1 MGEGRSI
8 WVGKDERHGVLAQPR
23 KDLRPPPHWR
33 LEAIAETPMPRTL
46 TIGADRRHAVFIE
59 DRETSDVF
67 LLHLETGSVPER
79 LTTGR
84 DPMPWWD
91 DSAPQ
96 LSPDGTSVAYTHDG
110 HVWLVPTAGG
120 PPRKLVE
127 GGSPRWIDARRL
139 VISVERDDATTTRL
153 AVVDVDDPWPRRLAV
168 SHGELDAHGDEGE
181 ATPSPDGT
189 EVAYTFTPR
198 ADMNRS
204 SQIRVAAVEGG
215 EVRRLTGEP
224 DMHDGGPEWSPDGQT
239 IAYASERSG
248 FYELHLV
255 GRDGEGDRQL
265 TSAGADHPAH
275 DWHPHGTRLV
285 AVRGH
290 RNRFNLVSVNAAD
303 GSAEELAQGG
313 TWYSPRWTAAGDILV
328 EYEDHATPREIR
340 RVVPGT
346 DAPVSIH
353 APAPKAVRNAPH
365 APLEDIT
372 YESFDGLE
380 IPGFLLR
387 PAGASADDPVPAVVY
402 PHGGPTDYYGDDWDG
417 HAQYF
422 VDKGYAWLAINFR
435 GSTGYG
441 REFER
446 MNHGGWGVGDTKDC
460 LAAADYL
467 RTLDWVDGDRLGIFG
482 ASYGSYM
489 ALLAVTDD
497 PEHRFRCAVPKY
509 GDCDITTSWAQGDRE
524 GVQDLERMMGTPAQ
538 AREAY
543 IAGSAYHRLENIE
556 VPLLIAHGERDER
569 VSPKQSEQLV
579 ERLRE
584 LGKTFE
590 YVTYPTEAHG
600 FLRTGPQLDFY
611 RRLERFLDWNL
622 M

>member
-96 LSPDGTSVAYTHDG
+96 LSPDGTSVAYTDDG

-198 ADMNRS
+198 VDMSRS

-275 DWHPHGTRLV
+275 DWHPDGTRLV

-290 RNRFNLVSVNAAD
+290 RNRFNLVSVNVAD

-365 APLEDIT
+365 AALEDIT

-380 IPGFLLR
+380 IPGFLMR
-387 PAGASADDPVPAVVY
+387 PAGASADNPVPAVVY

-446 MNHGGWGVGDTKDC
+446 MNHGDWGVGRHEG
-460 LAAADYL
+460 LPGRGGLPAHARLGRRRPARHLRRQLRLVHGAAG
-467 RTLDWVDGDRLGIFG
+467 GDRRPRASLPLRGAEVRRLRHHDLVGAGRPRGRAGPRADDGHSRSGARGVHRRLGLPP
-482 ASYGSYM
+482 AR
-489 ALLAVTDD
+489 
-497 PEHRFRCAVPKY
+497 EHRGAAP
-509 GDCDITTSWAQGDRE
+509 DR
-524 GVQDLERMMGTPAQ
+524 
-538 AREAY
+538 AR
-543 IAGSAYHRLENIE
+543 
-556 VPLLIAHGERDER
+556 
-569 VSPKQSEQLV
+569 
-579 ERLRE
+579 
-584 LGKTFE
+584 
-590 YVTYPTEAHG
+590 
-600 FLRTGPQLDFY
+600 
-611 RRLERFLDWNL
+611 
-622 M
+622 

>member
-1 MGEGRSI
+1 MDEGRSI
-8 WVGKDERHGVLAQPR
+8 WVGKDQHHGVRAQPR

-33 LEAIAETPMPRTL
+33 LEAVAHTPRPRSMSV
-46 TIGADRRHAVFIE
+46 GADRRCAVFIE
-59 DRETSDVF
+59 DRDSSDVW
-67 LLHLETGSVPER
+67 LLDLENGRPPER

-84 DPMPWWD
+84 DPMPYWED
-91 DSAPQ
+91 TTPR
-96 LSPDGTSVAYTHDG
+96 LSPDGSTVAYADEG
-110 HVWLVPTAGG
+110 HVWLVPAAGG
-120 PPRKLVE
+120 APRELAE
-127 GGSPRWIDARRL
+127 GGSPRWVGDGRL
-139 VISVERDDATTTRL
+139 VIDVERDEDRTTRL
-153 AVVDVDDPWPRRLAV
+153 AVVDVEDAWPRRLAV
-168 SHGELDAHGDEGE
+168 EHGDLDAHGDEGE
-181 ATPSPDGT
+181 AVPSPDGS

-198 ADMNRS
+198 ADQNRS
-204 SQIRVAAVEGG
+204 SEIRVASIDGG
-215 EVRRLTGEP
+215 TVRRLTETP

-255 GRDGEGDRQL
+255 DRDGANDRQL
-265 TSAGADHPAH
+265 TSAGADHAEH
-275 DWHPHGTRLV
+275 DWHPDGTRIL
-285 AVRGH
+285 AARGE
-290 RNRFNLVSVNAAD
+290 RNRFHLVSIDVSD
-303 GSAEELAQGG
+303 GSAEELARGG
-313 TWYSPRWTAAGDILV
+313 IWHTPRWTAAGDIV
-328 EYEDHATPREIR
+328 AGYDDHATPRELR
-340 RVVPGT
+340 RIAPG
-346 DAPVSIH
+346 DSPRSVH
-353 APAPKAVRNAPH
+353 APAPRSVRSAPH
-365 APLEDIT
+365 AELEDVT

-380 IPGFLLR
+380 IPAFLMR
-387 PAGASADDPVPAVVY
+387 PRNASPASPVPAVVY
-402 PHGGPTDYYGDDWDG
+402 PHGGPTDCYADEWDG

-422 VDKGYAWLAINFR
+422 VDRGYAWLAINFR

-446 MNHGGWGVGDTKDC
+446 RNHGGWGVDDTKDC

-467 RTLDWVDGDRLGIFG
+467 RSLDWVDGERLGIYG

-489 ALLAVTDD
+489 SLCAVTDD

-509 GDCDITTSWAQGDRE
+509 GDCDITTSWAQGDRH

-543 IAGSAYHRLENIE
+543 IAGSPYHRLENIQ

-600 FLRTGPQLDFY
+600 LLRAGPQLDFY

-622 M
+622 I